1 MVDREY
7 VEEELSMARMALSD
21 AEQLVAGSGSDEGV
35 VNRLYYAVF
44 HAAQAALYD
53 RDVNPSSHSALRNRF
68 GAILVRD
75 GPVSREHG
83 RLLTTLADLRQK
95 ADYGYEP
102 IEEDVDE
109 LLQRTRE
116 FVDSIESLVGD

>member
-53 RDVNPSSHSALRNRF
+53 RDVNPSSHSAL
-68 GAILVRD
+68 VTD
-75 GPVSREHG
+75 SGPSWYVTDRS
-83 RLLTTLADLRQK
+83 
-95 ADYGYEP
+95 
-102 IEEDVDE
+102 V
-109 LLQRTRE
+109 
-116 FVDSIESLVGD
+116 VNMVGS